1 MHSKIAKRLQVL
13 MKNTGNKPYFD
24 KSLDIRAGLLGM
36 KSLTVPAFGQ
46 QKVNA
51 VIWNLESRRRLQNST
66 MYMSN

>member
-51 VIWNLESRRRLQNST
+51 VI
-66 MYMSN
+66 